1 MRNWSEVCQ
10 KILKI
15 GINIVQC
22 VLIFRI
28 LNELDLVN
36 YFL

>member
-10 KILKI
+10 KNSKI